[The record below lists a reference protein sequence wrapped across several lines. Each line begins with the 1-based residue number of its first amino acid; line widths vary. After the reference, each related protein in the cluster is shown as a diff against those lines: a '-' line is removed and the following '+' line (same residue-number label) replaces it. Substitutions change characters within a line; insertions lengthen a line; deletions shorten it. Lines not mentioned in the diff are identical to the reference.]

1 MTDVEIRLEL
11 AKVALASGLNTDAA
25 MEYYDWVVNGVSDK
39 IRLLAAIPIW
49 EIAAKTSIPNTVNS
63 RCRENNI
70 FSVGALVQFGRTNF
84 SNCRKVGKFTVHQLD
99 EALKSFGVENW

>member
-11 AKVALASGLNTDAA
+11 AKVALANGLNTETAKVF
-25 MEYYDWVVNGVSDK
+25 YDWVVNIDDK
-39 IRLLAAIPIW
+39 MRLLEATPIC
-49 EIAAKTSIPNTVNS
+49 EVAAKTSIPNTVNT

-70 FSVGALVQFGRTNF
+70 LSVGALVEFGRTNF
-84 SNCRKVGKFTVHQLD
+84 SKCRNVGKFTVHQLD